1 MKAPIFGANNRAL
14 TTRLLGVAL
23 SAAAAGLSLAQSTL
37 YFAHQ
42 QPNVYYPTNA
52 ASVGSVPTA
61 GGNVG
66 GYLDPSDE
74 AGIPQPIQSP
84 DGSVVL
90 AQSSIGASVLA
101 FPEGQAD
108 GYQFYVALGEA
119 ATAAG
124 TSYKQQ
130 QNGTTVP
137 WDIRFT
143 GVVQLNEGAE
153 WPNCTNCSQTQNFDV
168 ARIKEAA
175 EFYRVAIRANPYD
188 VQARAGLIATCHERM
203 LAHVFAGN
211 NAAQYASRLR
221 LGGGTIQDEIRYWT
235 NAIGHYQAAGNAF
248 AEATGLLPD
257 AATFELPLYA
267 GLMQSPL
274 EVFARAVAFESD
286 ATRQWL
292 NLSYLATYRDPL
304 SFAYNPSALL
314 ADLQARMDHLQSL
327 LLLASQ
333 FTHVPNYL
341 ELDFPSVN
349 TSLAWLN
356 KQKNTSIPLGMISF
370 AGQRVAGNPGEVIG
384 EYAPEYVPFLY
395 KDEPGSLPTSFENLL
410 AQATDL
416 ITASEQADVVARDA
430 QRNFDTDRTQLTAR
444 LDEIFSNY
452 NTQLGELCGWIY
464 GTDNQ
469 LRADVV
475 GSLLPPGER
484 EAFRPF
490 QNGESPGKIYQQ
502 NLMVM
507 QAEIEVQAAQQ
518 DRRNIYLKA
527 INAKTVGELIANQ
540 SENLAQMYL
549 TDGESLAALERLRG
563 AEQARTTREIA
574 QAQAEE
580 AERQRKRGFWGGV
593 IKSIGSGLAIA
604 GSIALTVIAPP
615 AGVAATIGTAT
626 ALSAGGAAFAG
637 DVYNTWAQNANA
649 HGNIALIYKT
659 GQLQAQ
665 LAEINADIEA
675 QKETIRAA
683 EAAAVQFA
691 QRDATLWKTEEAWQA
706 AILDYE
712 RAQLN
717 VLMAEQR
724 LLMQKAELANLHTR
738 VSFLLQ
744 EMRKAV
750 VLNSQTI
757 NPLARPDYRLW
768 MDYVN
773 RYAEDAF
780 LRAQEWTY
788 LAAKAAQYKVN
799 SSANVTDISA
809 RIEAILKARRGQDLR
824 TIRNQLSTD
833 LNSLYLAQGTPTTAL
848 PIPLRVRHYV
858 TQNNSVAYDAQGD
871 INPVLSLFETQ
882 ASGTNTLA
890 ASDAAWLAFL
900 EDHIVLDFI
909 NFSVRLEIPFSTS
922 LHRPNVTPGPGFD
935 PLMVRQNPLFSPTR
949 YSDLISY
956 TPGSASAFGIRVNIR
971 GRNLNLDSSQSVVA
985 RLRQEGASYLRT
997 QRWNQNPQAF
1007 RVWNLRPVDG
1017 IIPCSINGVNAS
1029 TLSTPQFHERS
1040 AANDRWILIIDILE
1054 GAGGNNAALLSQLH
1068 NITDIEITF
1077 SIKGFTN

>member
-1 MKAPIFGANNRAL
+1 MKNQLLPATMRRLFKTLKWIVVAPWVLASVVL
-14 TTRLLGVAL
+14 PV
-23 SAAAAGLSLAQSTL
+23 SATL
-37 YFAHQ
+37 YFDHQ
-42 QPNVYYPTNA
+42 QANAYSPTNGGVA
-52 ASVGSVPTA
+52 PTS

-66 GYLDPSDE
+66 QYFDPANPSPV
-74 AGIPQPIQSP
+74 AQTIQSP
-84 DGSVVL
+84 DGSLVL
-90 AQSSIGASVLA
+90 QQSAIGAA
-101 FPEGQAD
+101 IIATPEGLEN
-108 GYQFYVALGEA
+108 GYQHYIGLGNA
-119 ATAAG
+119 AIAAG
-124 TSYKQQ
+124 TTYKQQ
-130 QNGTTVP
+130 QNGSTVP
-137 WDIRFT
+137 WDLRFQ
-143 GVVQLNEGAE
+143 GVVQLNEGTE
-153 WPNCTNCSQTQNFDV
+153 WPNCTNCNQTQNFD
-168 ARIKEAA
+168 ATKLQEAA
-175 EFYRVAIRANPYD
+175 ELFRVAIRANPFD
-188 VQARAGLIATCHERM
+188 LQSRVGLITTYQERM
-203 LAHVFAGN
+203 LAHIYAGN
-211 NAAQYASRLR
+211 NAAQYALRLR
-221 LGGGTIQDEIRYWT
+221 LLGGTINDEINYWT
-235 NAIGHYQAAGNAF
+235 NAVGHYQTAGNVF

-257 AATFELPLYA
+257 ATTFESPQYA
-267 GLMQSPL
+267 SLIKDT
-274 EVFARAVAFESD
+274 VDIFARGLAYEAD
-286 ATRQWL
+286 ATRYWL
-292 NLSYLATYRDPL
+292 QLSYFAAYRDPL
-304 SFAYNPSALL
+304 SQPYNPSPLL
-314 ADLQARMDHLQSL
+314 GSLQPKLDHLQSL

-349 TSLAWLN
+349 ASLAFLN
-356 KQKNTSIPLGMISF
+356 KQRNTSIPLGMLSF
-370 AGQRVAGNPGEVIG
+370 AGQRAAGNPGEVIG
-384 EYAPEYVPFLY
+384 EYAPEFVPFLY
-395 KDEPGSLPTSFENLL
+395 KDDASSLPTSFENLL
-410 AQATDL
+410 KEATDL
-416 ITASEQADVVARDA
+416 IAASVAADDIARNA
-430 QRNFDTDRTQLTAR
+430 QRNFDTDRSQLTAR

-464 GTDNQ
+464 GGDNQ
-469 LRADVV
+469 LHPDVI
-475 GSLLPPGER
+475 GSLLPPGDR
-484 EAFRPF
+484 ESFRPF
-490 QNGESPGKIYQQ
+490 QNGESSGKIYQQ
-502 NLMVM
+502 NLAVNL
-507 QAEIEVQAAQQ
+507 AELEVQAAQQ

-527 INAKTVGELIANQ
+527 VNAKTVGELIANQ

-549 TDGESLAALERLRG
+549 TDGASLAALERLRG
-563 AEQARTTREIA
+563 AEQARITREIA

-580 AERQRKRGFWGGV
+580 AERQRKRGLWGN
-593 IKSIGSGLAIA
+593 IGKAIGGAVVAGLTIA
-604 GSIALTVIAPP
+604 FPP
-615 AGVAATIGTAT
+615 AGAT
-626 ALSAGGAAFAG
+626 AAVLWGSATVGAANDG
-637 DVYNTWAQNANA
+637 YNIWAQNANA
-649 HGNIALIYKT
+649 HGNIALIRKT
-659 GQLQAQ
+659 GDLQAQ

-675 QKETIRAA
+675 QKEVIRAT
-683 EAAAVQFA
+683 EAATVQFA

-773 RYAEDAF
+773 RYAEDSFA
-780 LRAQEWTY
+780 RAQEWTY

-799 SSANVTDISA
+799 SSANVSDIST
-809 RIEAILKARRGQDLR
+809 RIEAILKARRGAELQ
-824 TIRNQLSTD
+824 TIRNQLNTD
-833 LNSLYLAQGTPTTAL
+833 VNVLYLAQGTPTTAL
-848 PIPLRVRHYV
+848 PIPLRLRHYV

-882 ASGTNTLA
+882 VSGTNTVA

-900 EDHIVLDFI
+900 ESCIVIDFE

-922 LHRPNVTPGPGFD
+922 LHRPNLAPGPGFD
-935 PLMVRQNPLFSPTR
+935 ALKVRQNPLFSPTR

-956 TPGSASAFGIRVNIR
+956 TPGSGSAFGVRVNIR
-971 GRNLNLDSSQSVVA
+971 GRNLNLDSGQSVVA

-1017 IIPCSINGVNAS
+1017 LIPCSINGVNAT

-1040 AANDRWILIIDILE
+1040 AANDRWLLIIDILE
-1054 GAGGNNAALLSQLH
+1054 GSGGNNAALLSQLQ